1 MHPGSGMH
9 TRTRRETIATGGM
22 TLVLGLGLMYGCASS
37 PLEAEIP
44 REVKDKTTAEEKFG
58 DVIVN
63 EVAGVKVE
71 ASVDDWDGD
80 REVFEHVTPVRLE
93 IENGSGMQLRVSFE
107 DIELQAADGSTYQAL
122 PLYRISGTV
131 TKPVVVADWDYSPT
145 YQEGFFVAPYAAPFY
160 EGDYM
165 IYEGH
170 YDYDPGYYDT
180 YYRYWAELPLPTSYM
195 IERSLPEGV
204 MAEQGRVEG
213 WVYFE
218 KVPRDE
224 DLEPVYLSVALVK
237 AESGERIGRIRLP
250 FEID

>member
-1 MHPGSGMH
+1 
-9 TRTRRETIATGGM
+9 M
-22 TLVLGLGLMYGCASS
+22 TLALGLGLMVGCASS

-44 REVKDKTTAEEKFG
+44 KEVEGKTTAQEKPD

-63 EVAGVKVE
+63 EVAGVKVK
-71 ASVDDWDGD
+71 ASVEDWDGD
-80 REVFEHVTPVRLE
+80 REVFKHVTPVRLE
-93 IENGSGMQLRVSFE
+93 IENASGMQLRVSFQ

-122 PLYRISGTV
+122 PLYHISGTV

-145 YQEGFFVAPYAAPFY
+145 YQKGFYVAPYAAPFY

-170 YDYDPGYYDT
+170 YDYEPGYYDT
-180 YYRYWAELPLPTSYM
+180 YYRYWAELPLPTPYM
-195 IERSLPEGV
+195 IQHSLPEGV

-218 KVPRDE
+218 KVPEDD
-224 DLEPVYLSVALVK
+224 DLEPVFLSVALVK
-237 AESGERIGRIRLP
+237 AEGGERIGRIRLP